1 MVECDGGA
9 KQPRKVAM
17 NPDRLRK
24 LIDSPTPANASREV
38 HAALVKDQTLVK
50 SWNGERC
57 DVRPF
62 EKLSEP
68 ANVLLAKDLRAVNLK
83 DAAVFPSGLQVTDVK
98 VRYVLI

>member
-1 MVECDGGA
+1 MSHLSNVVLLLLS
-9 KQPRKVAM
+9 Q
-17 NPDRLRK
+17 
-24 LIDSPTPANASREV
+24 V

-68 ANVLLAKDLRAVNLK
+68 ANVLLAKDLRVVSLK
-83 DAAVFPSGLQVTDVK
+83 DASVFPSGLQVTDVK
-98 VRYVLI
+98 VRFVLVCEVLRTENIT

>member
-1 MVECDGGA
+1 MVECDGDA

-24 LIDSPTPANASREV
+24 LIDSPTSANASREV
-38 HAALVKDQTLVK
+38 HAALMKDQTLVK

-62 EKLSEP
+62 EKLSES
-68 ANVLLAKDLRAVNLK
+68 ANVLLAKDLRAVSLK
-83 DAAVFPSGLQVTDVK
+83 DAAMFPSGLQVTDVK
-98 VRYVLI
+98 VRYVFI